1 MVSLPLGA
9 NMIIGCKWVYRLKYG
24 LDGFIDKYKARLV
37 AKGFHKIDGL
47 DYFETFNPV
56 VKPITIGIILTLAL
70 SRG

>member
-1 MVSLPLGA
+1 
-9 NMIIGCKWVYRLKYG
+9 MIIGCKWVYWLKYG

-37 AKGFHKIDGL
+37 AKGFHQIDGL